1 MVKMKKSKNT
11 LSNSESTTKIEPEPE
26 IARGENMEKDGRTVF
41 HESLTSYFVSSKFSD
56 LVITTVD
63 QQHKV
68 HKLVVCGQ
76 SEVFSRMLDR
86 DWKESSENT
95 IELGD
100 DDPRAIEAMISF
112 MYKFDYHQ
120 TGGEASS
127 MLFDAKVFG
136 VAEKYGIAAL
146 KICAQNKF
154 KVAIQ
159 IGWNTDEFLDV
170 IAEVYNEISCADRT
184 LRKLLATVCYDNI
197 RELFKKDHFKV
208 LLEDIPGFAADVI
221 HLFMSKLREYAC
233 PSCSTRLKG
242 PTGTCSACG
251 RYHQNLSPL

>member
-1 MVKMKKSKNT
+1 MKFKKSKKL

-26 IARGENMEKDGRTVF
+26 IARGESMEKDGRTVF

-68 HKLVVCGQ
+68 HKLV
-76 SEVFSRMLDR
+76 
-86 DWKESSENT
+86 ESSENT

-208 LLEDIPGFAADVI
+208 LLEDIPGFVADVI
-221 HLFMSKLREYAC
+221 HLFISNLREYAC